1 MCTYRIFVLWFKA
14 ACTNLVNFIRV
25 FFLFYRPSF
34 LVCVNA
40 VLKRE
45 FILTTFALFVI
56 QSKKKKRKEK
66 RDRPEFISQFLMK
79 FS

>member
-14 ACTNLVNFIRV
+14 VCTNLVSFIRGF

-56 QSKKKKRKEK
+56 QSKKKKEK
-66 RDRPEFISQFLMK
+66 KREIDQSLLV
-79 FS
+79 SSL

>member
-14 ACTNLVNFIRV
+14 VCTNLVNFIRV

-40 VLKRE
+40 GLKRE

-56 QSKKKKRKEK
+56 QSKKKNKKKEI
-66 RDRPEFISQFLMK
+66 DQSLLV
-79 FS
+79 SSL

>member
-1 MCTYRIFVLWFKA
+1 M
-14 ACTNLVNFIRV
+14 
-25 FFLFYRPSF
+25 FYRPSF

-40 VLKRE
+40 GLKRE

>member
-1 MCTYRIFVLWFKA
+1 M
-14 ACTNLVNFIRV
+14 
-25 FFLFYRPSF
+25 FYRPSF

-56 QSKKKKRKEK
+56 QSKKKKKRKEK